1 MIRREFSF
9 TLVIVA
15 TVFLLAG
22 LGTRDAMATGMYD
35 MRGFLGQG
43 HPFDTT
49 DPRNRVPAPTPYPV
63 QAQPAAT
70 TPVPPAY
77 RRPAAPPTAPRRANR
92 STPKKADPTGLERP
106 FANQKTEASSS
117 NSTDDP
123 FLGFISEFRV
133 GGLAHDQGP
142 FSHNKEDG
150 YDINAEIL
158 FASPGFLDVIWSPRP
173 HIGATRNSIGRTSQV
188 YAGITWDWSFW
199 DGFFAEFAWG
209 AAGHDGNKVQEDPD
223 FKDLG
228 CHLLFR
234 EALEFGYRIAGHGLS
249 LHLAHIS
256 NAKLCDKNEG
266 LETVGFRYGYRF

>member
-1 MIRREFSF
+1 MGRRKSRF
-9 TLVIVA
+9 TLVIA
-15 TVFLLAG
+15 TAVFLLAG
-22 LGTRDAMATGMYD
+22 FVARDALATGMYD

-43 HPFDTT
+43 HPFDST
-49 DPRNRVPAPTPYPV
+49 DPRNHVPASTPYPV
-63 QAQPAAT
+63 QAQPVAT
-70 TPVPPAY
+70 TQAPPPY
-77 RRPAAPPTAPRRANR
+77 RRPVASPRRASQNAAQ
-92 STPKKADPTGLERP
+92 SADPTGLERP
-106 FANQKTEASSS
+106 SANQKAEARSGKSD
-117 NSTDDP
+117 DDP
-123 FLGFISEFRV
+123 LLGFISEFRV
-133 GGLAHDQGP
+133 GGFMHDQGP

-158 FASPGFLDVIWSPRP
+158 FASPDFLDVIWSPRP

-209 AAGHDGNKVQEDPD
+209 AAGHDGNKVQDDPD

-234 EALEFGYRIAGHGLS
+234 EGLEFGYRVAGHGLS
-249 LHLAHIS
+249 LQLAHIS

-266 LETVGFRYGYRF
+266 LEGIGLRYGYRF

>member
-1 MIRREFSF
+1 MVRREFKI
-9 TLVIVA
+9 TLIIAA
-15 TVFLLAG
+15 TAILLAG
-22 LGTRDAMATGMYD
+22 LLPHDAQATGMYD

-49 DPRNRVPAPTPYPV
+49 DPRNRAPAPTPYPV
-63 QAQPAAT
+63 QAQPVVT
-70 TPVPPAY
+70 TPASPAY
-77 RRPAAPPTAPRRANR
+77 RQPVAPPTVPRKANR
-92 STPKKADPTGLERP
+92 SALRKADPTGLDRP
-106 FANQKTEASSS
+106 PTNQRAEARSG
-117 NSTDDP
+117 NNNDAP
-123 FLGFISEFRV
+123 LLGFISEFRV

-158 FASPGFLDVIWSPRP
+158 FASPGFLDLIWSPRP

-199 DGFFAEFAWG
+199 NGFFAEFAWG
-209 AAGHDGNKVQEDPD
+209 AAGHNGNKVKEDPD

-234 EALEFGYRIAGHGLS
+234 EGLDFGYRLAGHGLS

-266 LETVGFRYGYRF
+266 LETVGLRYGYRF